1 MEDDVDVLVE
11 EEGGN
16 AEDGLPPLAISFMRS
31 NGLRSSPLSF
41 EAPILPKPPTLPS
54 PEAPLSP
61 PAPVSEGMA
70 VVDEV
75 YAVLNKDSEAELDSP
90 AKPAS
95 PNLDRASGETLEP
108 AKRGCKKGIVPA
120 AAAAHGNP
128 AIELASNLGN
138 FPPLPIPLNCN
149 PRSPNLLLPDK
160 SNGDS
165 TVGLT

>member
-1 MEDDVDVLVE
+1 MEDAVDVLVE

-16 AEDGLPPLAISFMRS
+16 AEDGLPPLAISLMRS

-75 YAVLNKDSEAELDSP
+75 
-90 AKPAS
+90 
-95 PNLDRASGETLEP
+95 
-108 AKRGCKKGIVPA
+108 
-120 AAAAHGNP
+120 
-128 AIELASNLGN
+128 
-138 FPPLPIPLNCN
+138 
-149 PRSPNLLLPDK
+149 
-160 SNGDS
+160 
-165 TVGLT
+165 